1 MHATQVP
8 FRVVVRLM
16 SGRQCSWIF
25 CVMSVSKERQRHDR
39 NPLPNRREAMHATQ
53 VPFRV
58 VVRLNHLLPNIR
70 ANQQST
76 SEYSCN
82 HDDLLPNEFKSGTP
96 HNTQI
101 I

>member
-1 MHATQVP
+1 MFLDILCDEYMIVIHFRIVVRLCMRHATQVP
-8 FRVVVRLM
+8 FRVVM
-16 SGRQCSWIF
+16 
-25 CVMSVSKERQRHDR
+25 
-39 NPLPNRREAMHATQ
+39 
-53 VPFRV
+53 
-58 VVRLNHLLPNIR
+58 RLNHLLPNIR

-82 HDDLLPNEFKSGTP
+82 HDDLLPNEFKSGIP